1 MKKTRA
7 LFCVCLLLFLG
18 LFTAQTRAS
27 AEEEAW
33 VSAYETVLTERMV
46 RVCEENEDPGFGPEI
61 EYTVYDIDK
70 DGTPELIVKSGT
82 CEADYIGALY
92 SFRNGK
98 AFQFGEEIGLGHSSL
113 YSDPGENGIILMY
126 AHMGAAGAL
135 RISLIDGY
143 AEELLY
149 EDDLNARL
157 REDPDADYIY
167 PGDVIPGSV
176 YLTLCRWGI
185 TLPLT
190 RYEEISRI
198 LDGEYP
204 PATEGYY
211 PQHYGAFFED
221 LIANNGEVFAV
232 TADGF
237 TNSPK
242 WIGFQDL
249 LKQNIA
255 ANYMGGDLT
264 VLSTQLADFNGD
276 GKFECAA
283 AVTDGI
289 SEMRIVLSEQEGT
302 VFAYLISY
310 AEGYEPD
317 EHGNFWIDTPYYTWR
332 CRLIFDGEQAFL
344 LTLPTT

>member
-1 MKKTRA
+1 MKQTTA
-7 LFCVCLLLFLG
+7 LFCVCLLLFFS

-27 AEEEAW
+27 AEEPAW
-33 VSAYETVLTERMV
+33 VSAYERVLTERMV
-46 RVCEENEDPGFGPEI
+46 RVCEEYEYLDFCPEI
-61 EYTVYDIDK
+61 SYAVYDIDK

-92 SFRNGK
+92 SFRDGK
-98 AFQFGEEIGLGHSSL
+98 AFQFGEELYLGHSSL
-113 YSDPGENGIILMY
+113 YSDPGENGIILLY
-126 AHMGAAGAL
+126 GHMGEARAI
-135 RISLIDGY
+135 RISFEDGY

-190 RYEEISRI
+190 RYEEIGR
-198 LDGEYP
+198 LLEGEFP
-204 PATEGYY
+204 GVTEGYY
-211 PQHYGAFFED
+211 PQHYGAFYED
-221 LIANNGEVFAV
+221 IIANNADVFAV
-232 TADGF
+232 TADGYS
-237 TNSPK
+237 NSPK

-276 GKFECAA
+276 GKLECVA
-283 AVTDGI
+283 AVTDGGG
-289 SEMRIVLSEQEGT
+289 EMRIVLSEQEG
-302 VFAYLISY
+302 VVYAYLINY
-310 AEGYEPD
+310 AEGYELD
-317 EHGNFWIDTPYYTWR
+317 EHGNFRIETPYYTSR
-332 CRLIFDGEQAFL
+332 RRLIFDGEEAFL
-344 LTLPTT
+344 LTLPTM

>member
-1 MKKTRA
+1 MKQTMT
-7 LFCVCLLLFLG
+7 LFCVCLLLFLS
-18 LFTAQTRAS
+18 LFTAQTQAS
-27 AEEEAW
+27 AEEPDW

-46 RVCEENEDPGFGPEI
+46 RVCEGYEDPGFGPEI

-92 SFRNGK
+92 SFRDGK

-113 YSDPGENGIILMY
+113 YTDPGENGIILLY
-126 AHMGAAGAL
+126 GHMGEARAI
-135 RISLIDGY
+135 RISLEDGY

-157 REDPDADYIY
+157 REDPDADYLR

-176 YLTLCRWGI
+176 YLTPCRWGI

-190 RYEEISRI
+190 RYEEISR
-198 LDGEYP
+198 LLEGEFP
-204 PATEGYY
+204 GATEGYF
-211 PQHYGAFFED
+211 PQYYGAFYED
-221 LIANNGEVFAV
+221 ILANNAEVFAV

-237 TNSPK
+237 SNSPK

-255 ANYMGGDLT
+255 ASYMSGDLT
-264 VLSTQLADFNGD
+264 ILSAELADLNGD
-276 GKFECAA
+276 GKIECVA
-283 AVTDGI
+283 AVTDGGG
-289 SEMRIVLSEQEGT
+289 EMRIVLSEQEG
-302 VFAYLISY
+302 VVYAYLINY
-310 AEGYEPD
+310 AEGYELD
-317 EHGNFWIDTPYYTWR
+317 EHGNFRIETPYYTSR
-332 CRLIFDGEQAFL
+332 RRLIFDGEEAFL
-344 LTLPTT
+344 LTLPTM